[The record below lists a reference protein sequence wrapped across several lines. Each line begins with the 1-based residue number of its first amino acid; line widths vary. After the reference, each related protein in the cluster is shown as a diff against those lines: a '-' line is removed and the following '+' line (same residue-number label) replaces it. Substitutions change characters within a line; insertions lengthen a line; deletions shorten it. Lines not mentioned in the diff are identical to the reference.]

1 MKKWLIALCCVLVA
15 VVVAFVTVQ
24 NNSNSQIDRLNT
36 DLGDM
41 SEEYNTLKE
50 KAEKDEKTIADL
62 NQQVEALTGETARLT
77 AENSQLNESL
87 ETLTLR
93 LSNSQEKLQGVMY
106 ILTDGAEG
114 HIDSLV
120 SPYVK
125 IYEDVPLNSEYFEAV
140 NYVTGHGLMAPLGEN
155 VFGAAEKATLG
166 DLASGLYALQGRT
179 GTAEEALAAL
189 LLAEQTVTESLPEE
203 ASAAEQAEETAEET
217 EAAAEEAEETA
228 EAPSEETEETAEAPA
243 EEVSAAEKAA
253 EGAAEVPAE
262 ETAEAAEAPA
272 EGTETAAEA
281 AEETADVPAGETE
294 ETPEAAEVPEETAA
308 EAPAEETAEAAEAVT
323 EEAGEAAEETAEAPA
338 EEAEESAEEPA
349 EAAAEAAE
357 KAPEDSATILTGT
370 RFLAL
375 INVYCAENGTEV
387 PAFTLA
393 GSEEDEIL
401 RGSLAVYLQMLAQ
414 SK

>member
-62 NQQVEALTGETARLT
+62 NQQVETLTGETARLT

-114 HIDSLV
+114 NIDSLV

-189 LLAEQTVTESLPEE
+189 LLAEQTVTDSLPEE
-203 ASAAEQAEETAEET
+203 ASGEEQTEEA
-217 EAAAEEAEETA
+217 AEETA
-228 EAPSEETEETAEAPA
+228 EAPAEEAETPAEGTAAAEEAAEETAEAPAEAAAEAAEVPAEGTEETAEAPA
-243 EEVSAAEKAA
+243 E
-253 EGAAEVPAE
+253 
-262 ETAEAAEAPA
+262 
-272 EGTETAAEA
+272 GTETTAEA
-281 AEETADVPAGETE
+281 AEETEGAPAGETG
-294 ETPEAAEVPEETAA
+294 ETPDAAETPAETAA
-308 EAPAEETAEAAEAVT
+308 EAPVEETAETVEAVT
-323 EEAGEAAEETAEAPA
+323 EEAGEATEETAEAPA

-349 EAAAEAAE
+349 EAAAEAE
-357 KAPEDSATILTGT
+357 KTPEDSATILTGT

-401 RGSLAVYLQMLAQ
+401 RGSLAVYLQTLAQ